1 MPFASLLPTFV
12 AGRAARRPS
21 RLTLLPVFAA
31 SWLAFSR
38 PAAAALPLNYLP
50 DGTTM
55 LISVHLQEVCDS
67 SFYQNMKKEIP
78 DFSKGEAGF
87 AAESGVAPEDIA
99 QVTMAGN
106 LAGKGDEGQP
116 TIIIKTRS
124 AITAD
129 KIRETMK
136 PQSYQKDFKIDQIK
150 AGQYTIYDPSFQFQF
165 QQAGG
170 KTFHGEAFVVVENDV
185 VLESRNIESLKKILQ
200 RGKPAE
206 LSETMHGLLKD
217 ADAAKTLVY
226 AIDLK
231 TVAGDEEFAK
241 NLQRNLGLLLEKNGE
256 MIKAVESFALDGSL
270 KGDDSVLRATLVCK
284 DAATADDAKKAVEGA
299 QEMLRMIVKASPR
312 APHDVAASVDSV
324 ALTVD
329 GAKIKADGKVNV
341 LSLAKWARSEYEN
354 ARKQAMDRTEE
365 LRRSQEQAQPQ

>member
-1 MPFASLLPTFV
+1 MSIVSLSSSFAASGSACLPNRLALLP
-12 AGRAARRPS
+12 
-21 RLTLLPVFAA
+21 LLAA

-38 PAAAALPLNYLP
+38 PAAAELPLNYLP

-67 SFYQNMKKEIP
+67 SFYQNMKKEIA

-136 PQSYQKDFKIDQIK
+136 PQSYQKDFKIEEIK
-150 AGQYTIYDPSFQFQF
+150 VGQYTIYDPSFHFQF
-165 QQAGG
+165 QKAGG
-170 KTFHGEAFVVVENDV
+170 KAIHGKAFVVVENDV
-185 VLESRNIESLKKILQ
+185 VLESRNVEGLKKILQ

-206 LSETMHGLLKD
+206 LSETTQGLLKS
-217 ADAAKTLVY
+217 ADASKTLVY

-231 TVAGDEEFAK
+231 AVAGDEEFAK
-241 NLQRNLGLLLEKNGE
+241 NLQRNLGPLLAQNSE
-256 MIKAVESFALDGSL
+256 MIKAVESLALDGSL
-270 KGDDSVLRATLVCK
+270 KGDDAVLQATLVCK
-284 DAATADDAKKAVEGA
+284 DAATAADAKKAVEGA
-299 QEMLRMIVKASPR
+299 RRFSAW
-312 APHDVAASVDSV
+312 
-324 ALTVD
+324 
-329 GAKIKADGKVNV
+329 
-341 LSLAKWARSEYEN
+341 LSRRRRVHRTTLLHRS
-354 ARKQAMDRTEE
+354 T
-365 LRRSQEQAQPQ
+365 RSL